1 MDQCFVCFEDC
12 SNSYCFLVNLTSKK
26 FKTKYTAL
34 IGELINPE
42 YELRVDSEN
51 KICERCSVIL
61 EKYDELQHET
71 KTIKSVLARQIA
83 HTYGI
88 DTAESMIF
96 LDKSKCFVEL
106 GPKANNTE
114 TTYSCKLC
122 HSFVTD
128 SLDTVNSH
136 LIYHK
141 IVTQDQ
147 MKTNEMLRDLSSN
160 KSNRNQPI
168 HKPREALESPE
179 TPKQTVQKYFSKS
192 KPSPQADKVQEL
204 KKKKIELELAPVK
217 HEPDLDISSVNCAFL
232 FPDHFF

>member
-12 SNSYCFLVNLTSKK
+12 SNSYFFLVNLTSKK

-51 KICERCSVIL
+51 KICERCSMIL

-88 DTAESMIF
+88 DTAEPMIF

-106 GPKANNTE
+106 GPKANNAE
-114 TTYSCKLC
+114 ATYSCKLC

-141 IVTQDQ
+141 IVTQEQ

-160 KSNRNQPI
+160 KSSRNQPI
-168 HKPREALESPE
+168 HKPREALEMPE
-179 TPKQTVQKYFSKS
+179 TPKQTVQKNFSKS
-192 KPSPQADKVQEL
+192 RQSPQADKVNEL
-204 KKKKIELELAPVK
+204 KKKIELELAPVK
-217 HEPDLDISSVNCAFL
+217 HEPALDISSVNCAFL
-232 FPDHFF
+232 SPDLF